1 MERLTTDYEW
11 SVLVES
17 DTTPRC
23 SVWWRI
29 NGTSRGRKRKTG
41 EHGRNEKETAQR
53 RAFSRISYG
62 CCVLELNRSMRAGFQ
77 NFGGLVLG
85 FIMFYG
91 NCEAEF
97 PKKRCRSLGAPSGMV
112 SKLFFWGNGK
122 IIEPR
127 GIALIFADTAESLTQ
142 VPQTP
147 STFHLRT
154 RQNAFRRRNVRLQS
168 SWFAPWNQSLRRSPT
183 PTGFAEIAADDFP
196 LLTAS
201 DI

>member
-1 MERLTTDYEW
+1 MERLATDYEW
-11 SVLVES
+11 SVLLQS

-53 RAFSRISYG
+53 RAFNRISYG

-97 PKKRCRSLGAPSGMV
+97 PK
-112 SKLFFWGNGK
+112 
-122 IIEPR
+122 
-127 GIALIFADTAESLTQ
+127 
-142 VPQTP
+142 
-147 STFHLRT
+147 
-154 RQNAFRRRNVRLQS
+154 NV
-168 SWFAPWNQSLRRSPT
+168 
-183 PTGFAEIAADDFP
+183 AAVLEP
-196 LLTAS
+196 LLEWCRNYFFGETEKSLNRAG
-201 DI
+201 